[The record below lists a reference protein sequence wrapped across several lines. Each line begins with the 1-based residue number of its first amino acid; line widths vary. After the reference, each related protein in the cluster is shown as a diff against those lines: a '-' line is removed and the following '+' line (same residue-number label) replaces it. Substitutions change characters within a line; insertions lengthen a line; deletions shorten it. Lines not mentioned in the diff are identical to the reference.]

1 MCIVLCIKESN
12 KREPII
18 ESQACC
24 DQKWET
30 SIHAMT
36 IYGFYSWLDI
46 FEEYVRYKIVRS
58 IISRLHG
65 VKQKRRHTLMCY
77 ILVLYFEAC
86 NAWNIIIKSWLQSMT
101 STLWSK
107 DRNKCS
113 CVMWWFLNMAC
124 PNKVCFVSK
133 DQKFFITMQDK
144 EMNIQEWIM
153 EFIVDVQ
160 RLSSIWQG

>member
-1 MCIVLCIKESN
+1 MCIVSCIKESN
-12 KREPII
+12 KREFII

-24 DQKWET
+24 DEKWEI

-46 FEEYVRYKIVRS
+46 FEEYVRYKIVES
-58 IISRLHG
+58 FISRLHG
-65 VKQKRRHTLMCY
+65 VKQKEMCY

-86 NAWNIIIKSWLQSMT
+86 NAWYIIIKSWLQSKT
-101 STLWSK
+101 STLWNK

-113 CVMWWFLNMAC
+113 CVMSWFLNMAY
-124 PNKVCFVSK
+124 PNEVCFVSK

-144 EMNIQEWIM
+144 NEDTRMNYGIHCWCAK
-153 EFIVDVQ
+153 F
-160 RLSSIWQG
+160 SSTWQG